1 MNSRH
6 IRLLAWAAMLT
17 SASTITAQGGAPRP
31 GPTVD
36 WGKLEH
42 RIAWY
47 GTVESALAAVERTGR
62 PLLVMSAQPHCHGTP
77 GIW

>member
-1 MNSRH
+1 MLHPLSC
-6 IRLLAWAAMLT
+6 ISVLALGLAC
-17 SASTITAQGGAPRP
+17 SVTAQRGAPRP

-36 WGKLEH
+36 WSAVEN

-47 GTVESALAAVERTGR
+47 GTVDGALAAAERTGR
-62 PLLVMSAQPHCHGTP
+62 PIMVMSAQPHCRGTP